1 MSTTLKP
8 FGLKPAF
15 HPSGLDRSTP
25 FAGTNSYV
33 TGTPNYSASYSLSA
47 GEAFYQYQ
55 PVAVVAASG
64 ALTYASSTT
73 DRLIGSFDGVEFTDS
88 QGRRSVAK
96 WITYEALAASTQ
108 VVFWIFSDP
117 ALVYEIQAVGS
128 VANTNIG
135 KDFNFSATSGYTP
148 ADGTTVGT
156 SGGARFSTC
165 ALNPTPVATGAQGQ
179 VKLVGLGREVAYPT
193 GELNAWGDTNTIV
206 QVQIANS
213 QLVAPSISV
222 AYS

>member
-8 FGLKPAF
+8 FGLKPSF

-33 TGTPNYSASYSLSA
+33 TGTPNFSAANGLSA
-47 GEAFYQYQ
+47 GQAFYQYQ
-55 PVAVVAASG
+55 PVAVNSSG
-64 ALTYASSTT
+64 ALTIASSTT

-96 WITYEALAASTQ
+96 WISYEALAASTQ

-117 ALVYEIQAVGS
+117 ALVYEIQAAGS
-128 VANTNIG
+128 VANTAIG

-156 SGGARFSTC
+156 SGGAGFSTC
-165 ALNPTPVATGAQGQ
+165 ALNPTAVTAGAQGQ
-179 VKLVGLGREVAYPT
+179 VKVVGLGREVAYPT

-213 QLVAPSISV
+213 QLVAPSIAV
-222 AYS
+222 

>member
-8 FGLKPAF
+8 FGLKPSF

-33 TGTPNYSASYSLSA
+33 TGTPNFSATNGLSA
-47 GEAFYQYQ
+47 GQAFYQYQ
-55 PVAVVAASG
+55 PVAVSTAG
-64 ALTYASSTT
+64 GLTIASSTT

-96 WITYEALAASTQ
+96 WISYEALAASTQ

-128 VANTNIG
+128 VANTAIG
-135 KDFNFSATSGYTP
+135 KGFNFSATTGYRP
-148 ADGTTVGT
+148 VDGVTIGV
-156 SGGARFSTC
+156 SGGAGFSTC
-165 ALNPTPVATGAQGQ
+165 GLNPTAVATGAQGQ
-179 VKLVGLGREVAYPT
+179 VKVVGLGREVAYPT

-222 AYS
+222 AYA

>member
-15 HPSGLDRSTP
+15 HPSGLDRATP

-33 TGTPNYSASYSLSA
+33 TGTPNFSAPYSLSA

-55 PVAVVAASG
+55 PVAVNGSG
-64 ALTYASSTT
+64 QLTYASSTS

-96 WITYEALAASTQ
+96 WISKEALDASSQ
-108 VVFWIFSDP
+108 IVFWLFTDP
-117 ALVYEIQAVGS
+117 ALVYEIQATGS
-128 VANTNIG
+128 VAATAIG
-135 KDFNFSATSGYTP
+135 KDFNFSASTGYTP
-148 ADGTTVGT
+148 ASGQTIGV
-156 SGGARFSTC
+156 SGGAGFSTC
-165 ALNPTPVATGAQGQ
+165 ALNPTPVTAGTQGQ
-179 VKLVGLGREVAYPT
+179 VKVVGLGREVAYPT

-213 QLVAPSISV
+213 QLVAPSIAV
-222 AYS
+222 

>member
-8 FGLKPAF
+8 FGLKPSF

-33 TGTPNYSASYSLSA
+33 TGTPNFSAANGLSA
-47 GEAFYQYQ
+47 GQAFYQYQ
-55 PVAVVAASG
+55 PVAVNSSG
-64 ALTYASSTT
+64 ALTIASSTT

-117 ALVYEIQAVGS
+117 ALVYEIQAAGS
-128 VANTNIG
+128 VANTAIG

-156 SGGARFSTC
+156 SGGAGFSTC
-165 ALNPTPVATGAQGQ
+165 ALNPTAVTAGTQGQ
-179 VKLVGLGREVAYPT
+179 VKVVGLGREVAYPT

-213 QLVAPSISV
+213 QLVAPSIAV
-222 AYS
+222 

>member
-8 FGLKPAF
+8 FGLKPSF

-33 TGTPNYSASYSLSA
+33 TGTPNFSAANGLSA
-47 GEAFYQYQ
+47 GQAFYQYQ
-55 PVAVVAASG
+55 PVAVNSSG
-64 ALTYASSTT
+64 ALTIASSTS

-96 WITYEALAASTQ
+96 WISYEALAASTQ
-108 VVFWIFSDP
+108 VVFWLFSDP
-117 ALVYEIQAVGS
+117 ALVYEIQATGS
-128 VANTNIG
+128 VANTAIG

-156 SGGARFSTC
+156 SGGAGFSTC
-165 ALNPTPVATGAQGQ
+165 ALNPTAVSTGTQGQ
-179 VKLVGLGREVAYPT
+179 VKCVGLGREVAYPT
-193 GELNAWGDTNTIV
+193 GELNAWGDTYTIV

-213 QLVAPSISV
+213 QLVAPSV
-222 AYS
+222 AV